1 MSNNS
6 ALVCDTAKLRELAST
21 IDAKLKLF
29 LDHVSDMEVKIN
41 ELETSGVW
49 TGEAYKSFQSYCKT
63 FITTEVSTIKEEM
76 LKWIDSINNTADDG
90 DDNTKANQNLFA
102 V

>member
-6 ALVCDTAKLRELAST
+6 ALVYDTAKLRELAST

-29 LDHVSDMEVKIN
+29 LDHVSDMEAKIN

-49 TGEAYKSFQSYCKT
+49 TGEAYKS